1 MPTRKINKKLMG
13 GVNTDIID
21 HNKNFYN
28 LFINFLKTILHY
40 DTSAIKN
47 LFHRDGK
54 PKIFVGFIDSTT
66 DKVEILFG
74 TVTVPLSNTTFIDDI
89 EPNKDLINKFKL
101 YMMSIMSNYS
111 IKKDGIDTTIYN
123 EIKEL
128 LHSNNQISKIG
139 ELLKIEPPAPEC
151 KPPPLPECKP
161 SPPPPK
167 VNDDDMLE
175 LHIYKEFGIKCILK
189 GECHKNIDEKFFNN
203 NPTIK
208 RNGLK
213 ESTFR
218 DLYVNLFEYITGSEI
233 SVFSKEKGLL
243 SCVEKIDVA
252 LKDLK
257 TILTGGVFNGPRT
270 KYPFNIK
277 TLITHINKIRVKVN
291 ESLEIT
297 GGYHINDKIFT

>member
-13 GVNTDIID
+13 GVSLDIID

-28 LFINFLKTILHY
+28 LFINFLETILQY
-40 DTSAIKN
+40 NTSAIQK
-47 LFHRDGK
+47 LFKSDGN
-54 PKIFVGFIDSTT
+54 PKIFVGFIDTI

-74 TVTVPLSNTTFIDDI
+74 TVAVTYPRSNTTFIDNTED
-89 EPNKDLINKFKL
+89 NKELVNKFKF

-123 EIKEL
+123 EIKKL
-128 LHSNNQISKIG
+128 LHSNNQISKIA
-139 ELLKIEPPAPEC
+139 ELLQIEPPSPECKPPPSPECKPPPAPEC
-151 KPPPLPECKP
+151 K
-161 SPPPPK
+161 PPPPK

-270 KYPFNIK
+270 KYPFK
-277 TLITHINKIRVKVN
+277 
-291 ESLEIT
+291 
-297 GGYHINDKIFT
+297 